1 MSEDIQAL
9 FMQARI
15 VRLAC
20 LRWNIS
26 MRQVVDLFSR
36 HGVLEYVRDCFDYFH
51 MEGDEAVLDDVTEY
65 LAARGV
71 DTYAAA

>member
-1 MSEDIQAL
+1 MSEDLQAL
-9 FMQARI
+9 FMEARI

-20 LRWNIS
+20 ARWNLP
-26 MRQVVDLFSR
+26 MRQVVRLFSR
-36 HGVLEYVRDCFDYFH
+36 HGVLEYVGNCFDYFH

-71 DTYAAA
+71 DVHAAA